1 MAGLEGQTLN
11 RYHLQQLT
19 GKGGMADVYRAS
31 DRVFG
36 RDVAVKVFK
45 RDDEDLLRRFIREA
59 RLMAALHHPH
69 LMPIY
74 DTGEGSIDGVTWYY
88 IAMPF
93 MVGGTLRARI
103 RRGTLSLSE
112 SCRILSDIA
121 DALDYVH
128 QQGIIHR
135 DIKSSNVLLDAE
147 GNCYLADFG
156 IARTTSDATQLTSTG
171 NVLGT
176 ADYVAPELF
185 EPHHRADEMS
195 DQYSL
200 GILAYEMI
208 TGRMPFSADSQ
219 IALAAMHV
227 SKQPPAPSSMVAT
240 LPKALDRV
248 LLKVLSKRPEQ
259 RYASA
264 TEFAEAFCRATR
276 MTTKRLVEA
285 PNNGIFVGHVPPA
298 YEAGFAAP
306 TVLAAPPLA
315 ERPAAAPL
323 PRSSDGRNKQ
333 LQRVG
338 NSAHLPAQHRKV
350 PTRQQRQARVLTIL
364 AIVAL
369 LVVVGPIIYVLLT
382 YNHGNGGNP
391 TSFVP
396 GGSSVTATQAL
407 TPTNTP
413 DLTATAQA
421 QAATATAQAQN
432 ATATA
437 IAGAT
442 ATVVAQA
449 TAQAQAT
456 AGVIQTATA
465 GQPTY
470 TDPLNNV
477 NNPATQQANWD
488 QNSHCLFKSDGYH
501 VTSSFGVDGC
511 QETGHTYQN
520 ATISV
525 DVAINNGH
533 SGGLFFR
540 TQTSSILQVYS
551 GYLFEIDTNGDY
563 KISKS
568 KDFTNPLDQQ
578 TLQDWTASSALKT
591 GTATNKLEV
600 IMNGGVFLLYANG
613 VYLTEIQDT
622 TYSSAGTIA
631 FMANDQGT
639 DADVVYNNLNVYP
652 LQGQQ

>member
-1 MAGLEGQTLN
+1 MAGLEGQTLD

-31 DRVFG
+31 DSVFG
-36 RDVAVKVFK
+36 RDVAIKVFK

-59 RLMAALHHPH
+59 RLMASLHHPH

-74 DTGEGSIDGVTWYY
+74 DTGEASIDGVTWYY

-112 SCRILSDIA
+112 SCRLLSDIA

-147 GNCYLADFG
+147 GNCYVADFG

-185 EPHHRADEMS
+185 EPHRRADELS

-208 TGRMPFSADSQ
+208 TGKMPFSADSQ

-227 SKQPPAPSSMVAT
+227 NKQPPAPSSMVAT
-240 LPKALDRV
+240 LPKSLDRV
-248 LLKVLSKRPEQ
+248 LLKVLAKRPEQ
-259 RYASA
+259 RYANAS
-264 TEFAEAFCRATR
+264 EFAEVFCRATR
-276 MTTKRLVEA
+276 TTTKRLAEA
-285 PNNGIFVGHVPPA
+285 ANNGVFVGQVPSA
-298 YEAGFAAP
+298 YETGYDAP
-306 TVLAAPPLA
+306 TVLATQSMP
-315 ERPAAAPL
+315 ERPVASLL
-323 PRSSDGRNKQ
+323 PRSSDGRNGQ

-338 NSAHLPAQHRKV
+338 SSPGSQRLPAQRRNV

-369 LVVVGPIIYVLLT
+369 LVVVGPIVYVLLT

-391 TSFVP
+391 GGFVP
-396 GGSSVTATQAL
+396 AGSSATVTQSL

-413 DLTATAQA
+413 NLTATAQA

-449 TAQAQAT
+449 QAT

-465 GQPTY
+465 GQATY

-501 VTSSFGVDGC
+501 VTSSFGIDGC

-520 ATISV
+520 ATITV
-525 DVAINNGH
+525 DVTINSGH

-551 GYLFEIDTNGDY
+551 GYLFEIDANGDY

-591 GTATNKLEV
+591 GIATNKLEV

-622 TYSSAGTIA
+622 TYSAAGTVA
-631 FMANDQGT
+631 FMANDQGAN
-639 DADVVYNNLNVYP
+639 ADVSYRNLNVYP
-652 LQGQQ
+652 LA

>member
-1 MAGLEGQTLN
+1 MAGLEGQTLD

-31 DRVFG
+31 DSVFG
-36 RDVAVKVFK
+36 RDVAIKVFK

-59 RLMAALHHPH
+59 RLMASLHHPH

-74 DTGEGSIDGVTWYY
+74 DTGEASIDGVTWYY

-112 SCRILSDIA
+112 SCRLLSDIA

-147 GNCYLADFG
+147 GNCYVADFG

-185 EPHHRADEMS
+185 EPHRRADELS

-208 TGRMPFSADSQ
+208 TGKMPFSADSQ

-227 SKQPPAPSSMVAT
+227 NKQPPAPSSMVAT
-240 LPKALDRV
+240 LPKSLDRV
-248 LLKVLSKRPEQ
+248 LLKVLAKRPEQ
-259 RYASA
+259 RYANAS
-264 TEFAEAFCRATR
+264 EFAEAFCRATR
-276 MTTKRLVEA
+276 TTTKRLAEA
-285 PNNGIFVGHVPPA
+285 ANNGVFVGQVPSA
-298 YEAGFAAP
+298 YETGYDAP
-306 TVLAAPPLA
+306 TVLATQSMP
-315 ERPAAAPL
+315 ERPVASLL
-323 PRSSDGRNKQ
+323 PRSSDGRNGQ

-338 NSAHLPAQHRKV
+338 SSPGSQRLPAQRRNV

-369 LVVVGPIIYVLLT
+369 LVVVGPIVYVLLT

-391 TSFVP
+391 GGFVP
-396 GGSSVTATQAL
+396 AGSSATVTQSL

-413 DLTATAQA
+413 NLTATAQA

-449 TAQAQAT
+449 QAT

-465 GQPTY
+465 GQATY
-470 TDPLNNV
+470 TDTLNNV

-501 VTSSFGVDGC
+501 VTSSFGIDGC

-520 ATISV
+520 ATITV
-525 DVAINNGH
+525 DVTINSGH

-551 GYLFEIDTNGDY
+551 GYLFEIDANGDY

-591 GTATNKLEV
+591 GIATNKLEV

-622 TYSSAGTIA
+622 TYSAAGTVA
-631 FMANDQGT
+631 FMANDQGAN
-639 DADVVYNNLNVYP
+639 ADVSYRNLNVYP
-652 LQGQQ
+652 LA